1 MALHVVS
8 EVAAA
13 EPVGHEAVAADD
25 PRVLTGWVIRRPDRE
40 SEGSSS
46 AIFLGQRWR
55 DLQFA
60 AELSIVRQPLL
71 ARRDALWIDGIS

>member
-1 MALHVVS
+1 MFG

-25 PRVLTGWVIRRPDRE
+25 QRVLGGCVVWRPERE
-40 SEGSSS
+40 GEGSSS

-55 DLQFA
+55 DLQFE
-60 AELSIVRQPLL
+60 AELSIVGHPLL